1 MGKKTFLMM
10 VFAVIFA
17 GCSGPS
23 EQKMESADVEESTA
37 GEETVGTSYNFDE
50 GSFTFGFTGY
60 AAQDKSY
67 AVTGITFEEF
77 TVSSPENKLDGTSIE
92 VKLASVNSSA
102 DKNNGK
108 GGEWSD
114 IMIPARD
121 ENIVNGFINNLA
133 QKETATAK
141 VVGVDDSKIDL
152 EVTLNDVTKV
162 VEMPYTVTDGVLT
175 AKGSTDVAEYNGNE
189 AFKKFA
195 MLCTAFHYGKSWSDI
210 ELTFSMNVQ

>member
-1 MGKKTFLMM
+1 M

-17 GCSGPS
+17 GCSAPS
-23 EQKMESADVEESTA
+23 EQKMESADVEENAA
-37 GEETVGTSYNFDE
+37 GEEMMAADGASYGFDE
-50 GSFTFGFTGY
+50 GSFAFGFTAY

-67 AVTGITFEEF
+67 AITGITFEEF
-77 TVSSPENKLDGTSIE
+77 TVDSPENKLEGTSIE

-121 ENIVNGFINNLA
+121 ENIVSGFVNNLA

-141 VVGVDDSKIDL
+141 VVGIDRSKIDL

-175 AKGSTDVAEYNGNE
+175 AKGSTDVVEYNGSE
-189 AFKKFA
+189 AFEKFA
-195 MLCTAFHYGKSWSDI
+195 ALCTAFHYGKSWSDI
-210 ELTFSMNVQ
+210 ELMFSVKVQ